1 MGPQTLNL
9 SMTLHHWVNEGLM
22 ALFFFSVGLEIK
34 REFIHGS
41 LSSMKQAILPCFG
54 AVGGM
59 LVPMLFYMTFNLA
72 SSNGVLAGWAIPMAT
87 DIAFAMGVYGF
98 FKNKGFTNKLSV
110 FLSAF
115 NHILMRS
122 LSLKLYTALSQMIV
136 IV

>member
-22 ALFFFSVGLEIK
+22 ALFFFCVGLEIK

-87 DIAFAMGVYGF
+87 DIAFAMG
-98 FKNKGFTNKLSV
+98 
-110 FLSAF
+110 FLR
-115 NHILMRS
+115 IRCQL
-122 LSLKLYTALSQMIV
+122 V
-136 IV
+136 